1 MKLRKS
7 ILLKS
12 GLATCA
18 LGLLLSQP
26 ASAAAFKFAG
36 PLDAY
41 TLDPHAV
48 SNTLV
53 FAILSNVYEPLVRRG
68 VDLKPEP
75 ALATSWKQVS
85 DDTWRFE
92 LRRGVKFHDGSDF
105 TADDV
110 VFSFE
115 RAKAGGVKTN
125 LATLDGVNKVDDH
138 TVEIKT

>member
-1 MKLRKS
+1 MTISRS
-7 ILLKS
+7 ILLK
-12 GLATCA
+12 GAVAACA

-26 ASAAAFKFAG
+26 VSAAAFKFAG

-53 FAILSNVYEPLVRRG
+53 FAILGNVYEPLVRRG
-68 VDLKPEP
+68 ADLKPEA

-85 DDTWRFE
+85 DDTWRFD
-92 LRRGVKFHDGSDF
+92 LRKGVKFQDGSDF

-115 RAKAGGVKTN
+115 R
-125 LATLDGVNKVDDH
+125 
-138 TVEIKT
+138 